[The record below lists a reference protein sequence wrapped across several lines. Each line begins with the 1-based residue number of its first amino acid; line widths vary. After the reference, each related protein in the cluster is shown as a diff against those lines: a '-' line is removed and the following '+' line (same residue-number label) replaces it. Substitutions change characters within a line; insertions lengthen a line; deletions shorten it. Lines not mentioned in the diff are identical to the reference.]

1 MNDAERF
8 EAAALQRIR
17 GTVDSSAS
25 ARGLYATD
33 ASNYRHVPTAVVT
46 PLDVDDLV
54 ATIALCRDL
63 QLFVTVR
70 GGGTSIAGNAI
81 GSGIVIDTSRHLNRV
96 LAVDSAARTATVE
109 PGVVLDRINDAAAAH
124 GLVVG
129 PDPSTH
135 ARCTIGGMIAN
146 NACGAHSMARGRTDD
161 CVRSLDVVLYDGT
174 RMRVSRGDTFD
185 DPHAPGA
192 DVIARVRALV
202 SANEVLLRTS
212 FPQFGRRVSGYALDA
227 LLPEQGFDLVR
238 MLVGTEGTLVTI
250 LEATIDLV
258 PIPRSKVLVVA
269 GFADDLAAADAVP
282 ALLTLKPAAI
292 EGIDRELVDTYM
304 RAQQVAVSAPE
315 LPPGQGWLLVEATGD
330 DDGQARMRADGI
342 ISVLTDSVGHLG
354 SVVHDDPAAQGA
366 IWAIREKGAGLA
378 TRLPDG
384 SEAWPGWEDAAVP
397 PANLGA
403 YLRDFR
409 ALQERTGIRG
419 VTYGHFGDGCIHTRL
434 AFDFSST
441 EGVRRFRA
449 FLEDAAELVVRHGGS
464 LSGEHGDGQAR
475 SELLARMYPPAV
487 IELFADVK
495 AIFDPLG
502 RMNPGIVVNPRAID
516 ADMRVHPPSATRVAI
531 GRRAQTALAFA
542 YEADHGDFERA
553 VRRCVGVG
561 ACRNEHGGV
570 MCPSYR
576 VTHDEVHSTRGRA
589 HLLHEMVQGEV
600 ITEGWR
606 STEVRDALD
615 LCLGCKGCKSDCP
628 VGVDVASYKSEFLHQ
643 HYRHRLRPAS
653 HYSMGN
659 VAALARIAARAP
671 TLVNAM
677 LAGRMTASLL
687 RKLGGIDPRRALP
700 RVADRT
706 FVRWFRDRPSTTLV
720 AQPPVGAGPTVVL
733 WPDTFTNHF
742 TPSVGHAAVQVLESA
757 GLRVKV
763 PTKPV
768 CCGLTWISTGQLSM
782 ARRVLLRTLTN
793 VAAFAGQDSF
803 VVGLEPSC
811 VSALRTDLP
820 ELLPDHTV
828 GRWLSSHVL
837 TFAEAIERFAPPAWQ
852 PQVAGAALSQTHC
865 HQHATLGTAADRALH
880 RRIGLDVTTLDAG
893 CCGMA
898 GNFGFET
905 GHYDTSIAVG
915 ELGVLPA
922 VRAAATDT
930 AILADGFSC
939 RTQIEHNT
947 QRRALHLAE
956 LIAGAL

>member
-8 EAAALQRIR
+8 EAAARGRIR

-46 PLDVDDLV
+46 PVDVDDLV
-54 ATIALCRDL
+54 ATVGLCREL
-63 QLFVTVR
+63 ALSVTVR

-81 GSGIVIDTSRHLNRV
+81 GSGIVIDTSRHLHRI
-96 LAVDSAARTATVE
+96 LAVDPATRTATVE
-109 PGVVLDRINDAAAAH
+109 PGVVLDRINEAAAAH

-146 NACGAHSMARGRTDD
+146 NACGAHSMASGRTDD
-161 CVRSLDVVLYDGT
+161 CVRSLDVLLYDGT
-174 RMRVSRGDTFD
+174 RLRVSRGDTFA
-185 DPHAPGA
+185 DPHAPGAPGA
-192 DVIARVRALV
+192 DVIARVRALAL
-202 SANEVLLRTS
+202 ANEALLRTS
-212 FPQFGRRVSGYALDA
+212 FPQFPRRVSGYALDA
-227 LLPEQGFDLVR
+227 LLPERGFDLVR

-258 PIPRSKVLVVA
+258 PAPRSKVLVVA

-282 ALLTLKPAAI
+282 ALLTLGPAAI

-304 RAQQVAVSAPE
+304 RAKRDAIAAPE
-315 LPPGQGWLLVEATGD
+315 LPPGQGWLLVETTGD
-330 DDGQARMRADGI
+330 DDAQARMRADGI

-354 SVVHDDPAAQGA
+354 SVVHNDPVAQRE

-403 YLRDFR
+403 YLREFR
-409 ALQERTGIRG
+409 ALQVRTGIRG

-441 EGVRRFRA
+441 AGVGQFRS
-449 FLEDAAELVVRHGGS
+449 FIEEAAAIVVRHGGS

-487 IELFADVK
+487 IELFAELK

-502 RMNPGIVVNPRAID
+502 RMNPGIVVDPRALD
-516 ADMRVHPPSATRVAI
+516 ANMRVHPPSATRVSIAN
-531 GRRAQTALAFA
+531 RRPAALAFA
-542 YEADHGDFERA
+542 YEADHGDFGRA

-561 ACRNEHGGV
+561 ACRNERGGV

-589 HLLHEMVQGEV
+589 HLLHEMVEGEV
-600 ITEGWR
+600 ITDGWR

-659 VAALARIAARAP
+659 VPALARVAARAP
-671 TLVNAM
+671 RLANAM
-677 LAGRMTASLL
+677 LAGRTTGSLL

-706 FVRWFRDRPSTTLV
+706 FVRWFRNRPS
-720 AQPPVGAGPTVVL
+720 PPVGTGPTVVL

-742 TPSVGHAAVQVLESA
+742 APSVGQAALRVLESA
-757 GLRVKV
+757 GLRVEV
-763 PTKPV
+763 PTKAV

-793 VAAFAGQDSF
+793 VAAFAGENSF

-820 ELLPDHTV
+820 ELLPDHPIA
-828 GRWLSSHVL
+828 RWLSSHVL
-837 TFAEAIERFAPPAWQ
+837 TFAEAIERFAPPDWQ
-852 PQVAGAALSQTHC
+852 PRVGGTALSQTHC

-880 RRIGLDVTTLDAG
+880 RRVGIDVTTLDAG

-898 GNFGFET
+898 GNFGFES
-905 GHYDTSIAVG
+905 GHYDTSLGVG

-922 VRAAATDT
+922 VRAAASDI

-939 RTQIEHNT
+939 RTQIEHT
-947 QRRALHLAE
+947 TERRALHLAE
-956 LIAGAL
+956 LIAGVLP